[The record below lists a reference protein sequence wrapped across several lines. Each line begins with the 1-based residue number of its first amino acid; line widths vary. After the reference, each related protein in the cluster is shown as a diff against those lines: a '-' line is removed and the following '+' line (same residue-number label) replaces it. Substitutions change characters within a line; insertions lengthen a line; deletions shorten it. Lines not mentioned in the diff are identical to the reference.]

1 MSLTNYQILK
11 DSLLFSAIGILIY
24 LLMSGFGISSK
35 NKSGND
41 TTIVYERTT
50 IIRDTTITQ
59 GQSTPAPKI
68 YVTTNVSNDSLISI
82 LKSFQARNNYVQLD
96 TNCKTI
102 NTYNDTLQNDSN
114 AFIAVYDTTQG
125 QLLNR
130 RKHIKIYGK
139 TVYHEKTIE
148 IKKPEWHLH
157 LGAYG
162 GINSFTPNLIYT
174 SKKKFEVGAGYDIL
188 QKQTRIYVGYEL
200 K

>member
-59 GQSTPAPKI
+59 GQST
-68 YVTTNVSNDSLISI
+68 